1 MERMTQLMDRS
12 GQELQEAQE
21 AMEWLYRL
29 EHADRQERSIF
40 LLWLLQSP
48 QHVREFLLAATW
60 DLMLC
65 ELDTVVRLST
75 VDC

>member
-1 MERMTQLMDRS
+1 MDSS
-12 GQELQEAQE
+12 GQKLQEAQE

-29 EHADRQERSIF
+29 EHADRQERSVF
-40 LLWLLQSP
+40 LLWLRHSP

-60 DLMLC
+60 DLVLC
-65 ELDTVVRLST
+65 ELDTVLRPPT